1 MITNRPAFFKGYG
14 TESQT
19 PIPTHPENVCIGKLD
34 FLFISAS
41 LNYSYLTSKE
51 IVTALQ
57 LFLIGYIHYN
67 LNLILIVSN

>member
-34 FLFISAS
+34 FYLSVS

-57 LFLIGYIHYN
+57 SE
-67 LNLILIVSN
+67 LILIVSN